1 MTTQFD
7 SKFDDKFDDLGLP
20 GRLRNLSSTDEVD
33 IHIVC
38 HEAATLIE
46 DLVYDLYRIS
56 VIPSNTVTT
65 AYAMRR
71 IAENALRKIQ

>member
-1 MTTQFD
+1 MTTQ
-7 SKFDDKFDDLGLP
+7 FDDKFDDFGLP

-46 DLVYDLYRIS
+46 DLIYDLYRIS
-56 VIPSNTVTT
+56 VVPPDTVTT
-65 AYAMRR
+65 AYDMRR

>member
-7 SKFDDKFDDLGLP
+7 SKFDDLGLP
-20 GRLRNLSSTDEVD
+20 GRLRNLSSTDGVD

-46 DLVYDLYRIS
+46 DLIYDLYRIS
-56 VIPSNTVTT
+56 IVPSNTAGT
-65 AYAMRR
+65 AHAMRR

>member
-1 MTTQFD
+1 MTTQ
-7 SKFDDKFDDLGLP
+7 FDDKFDDLGLP

-46 DLVYDLYRIS
+46 DLIYDLYRIS
-56 VIPSNTVTT
+56 VVPPDTVTT
-65 AYAMRR
+65 AYDMRR

>member
-7 SKFDDKFDDLGLP
+7 SKFDDLGLP
-20 GRLRNLSSTDEVD
+20 GRLRNLSSTDGVD

-46 DLVYDLYRIS
+46 DLIYDLYRIS
-56 VIPSNTVTT
+56 VIPPDTITT
-65 AYAMRR
+65 AYDMRR

>member
-1 MTTQFD
+1 MTTQ
-7 SKFDDKFDDLGLP
+7 FDDKFDDLGLP

-46 DLVYDLYRIS
+46 DLIYDLYRIS
-56 VIPSNTVTT
+56 VVPPDTITT
-65 AYAMRR
+65 TYDMRR